1 MFTGISEE
9 KGQIRSISKIIDGLE
24 IKIHGDIVFSD
35 LNINDSICCS
45 GICLTVI
52 HIQDK
57 IFTVQLVQ
65 ETLNRTNAKD
75 WAIGTWINLERALL
89 PTTRLGGH
97 YVQGHIDCTALIA
110 IIEKETDSA
119 RFRFTLESKYLK
131 YIVEKAYISLN
142 GISLT
147 IAKKGEDY
155 FEVAL
160 IPHTMK
166 ITSFGGNQINDIIN
180 VEVDMFAKYIENFIK
195 ELK

>member
-9 KGQIRSISKIIDGLE
+9 KGQISSIVKIVDGLE
-24 IKIHGDIVFSD
+24 IKIQADKIFSD

-45 GICLTVI
+45 GVCLTVI
-52 HIQDK
+52 SIKGK
-57 IFTVQLVQ
+57 IFTVQLVE
-65 ETLNRTNAKD
+65 ETLKRTNAKN
-75 WAIGTWINLERALL
+75 WVIGTWINLERALL

-97 YVQGHIDCTALIA
+97 YVQGHIDCTALITG
-110 IIEKETDSA
+110 IEKEADSA
-119 RFRFTLESKYLK
+119 RFRFTLQSKYLK
-131 YIVEKAYISLN
+131 YIVEKAYVSLN

-147 IAKKGEDY
+147 ISKKSANY

-166 ITSFGGNQINDIIN
+166 ITSFGKNRINDVIN